1 METFSKGPTER
12 ERKKTHSRPQHAS
25 NWASGRPQ
33 RLFIRL
39 LTKWRPH
46 PEMNPLIGS
55 PRPAS
60 QRLCRASRPCP
71 TRLRR
76 TRRAGQKARSHYC
89 WEGEAESA
97 GSWKARE
104 TLFLAGRSWAGG
116 RGGAPLW
123 APPSFLCQS
132 FGSVQPLQLGPQV
145 CICQKEFP
153 FLYLPLC
160 VSSCLRSLFGISHFF
175 AGFRFQSPLVG
186 PRGLGPSPILGRR
199 RRPRATPAR
208 AGPPRTTLPSGLSG
222 RRRGCG
228 QVTESP
234 DLR

>member
-1 METFSKGPTER
+1 MAPAPGNESSDWLAPPRLATSLPRVPPLSNAPAQNPAGGP
-12 ERKKTHSRPQHAS
+12 KSAKSLLLGGGSRICGQ
-25 NWASGRPQ
+25 
-33 RLFIRL
+33 L
-39 LTKWRPH
+39 
-46 PEMNPLIGS
+46 ES
-55 PRPAS
+55 PRNALSGWALLGRRKRRCSPLGSAFFS
-60 QRLCRASRPCP
+60 MSVFRFRA
-71 TRLRR
+71 
-76 TRRAGQKARSHYC
+76 A
-89 WEGEAESA
+89 
-97 GSWKARE
+97 
-104 TLFLAGRSWAGG
+104 
-116 RGGAPLW
+116 
-123 APPSFLCQS
+123 
-132 FGSVQPLQLGPQV
+132 LQLGPQV

-175 AGFRFQSPLVG
+175 AGFRFQCPLVG

-208 AGPPRTTLPSGLSG
+208 AGPPGTTLPSGLSG